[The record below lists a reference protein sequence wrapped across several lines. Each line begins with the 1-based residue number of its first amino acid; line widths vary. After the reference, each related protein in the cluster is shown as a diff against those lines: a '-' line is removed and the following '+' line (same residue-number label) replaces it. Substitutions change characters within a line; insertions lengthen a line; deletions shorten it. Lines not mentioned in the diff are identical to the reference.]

1 MAQPSTRPNELRNL
15 DKVNPANLTDQF
27 ANDKDILLSE
37 ALEKALT
44 KSLQSKELTASA
56 LGSLLE
62 AMIKEMNKDDT
73 INFSKIWRRY
83 I

>member
-62 AMIKEMNKDDT
+62 AMIKEMNKDET